1 MLSVLCINV
10 HDRTEMTPGFKF
22 NDWELRGVPL
32 RIEIGPK
39 DVEKKSVMTARRDIP
54 GREGKSSFSIESLNH
69 QIPAILDDIHD
80 NLLTEATKFRDD
92 HTYDP
97 KDFDEFRSLVSSG
110 WVYSYWCGDK
120 ACEAMIKEDTKAT
133 LRCIPFDQK
142 FSNGKCIYC
151 GKDAKQK
158 AYFSKAY

>member
-1 MLSVLCINV
+1 
-10 HDRTEMTPGFKF
+10 MTPGFKF

-39 DVEKKSVMTARRDIP
+39 DVEKNAVMIARRDIP
-54 GREGKSSFSIESLNH
+54 GREGKSSLPIDSLNH

-80 NLLTEATKFRDD
+80 NLLAKARKFRDD

-97 KDFDEFRSLVSSG
+97 KDYEEFRSLVNSG

-120 ACEAMIKEDTKAT
+120 ACEAKIKEDTKAT
-133 LRCIPFDQK
+133 LRCIPLDQK
-142 FSNGKCIYC
+142 NPIGKCIYC
-151 GKDAKQK
+151 GKVAKQK
-158 AYFSKAY
+158 AYFSRAY